1 MNKLAIASVVLG
13 IIVIALR
20 GPMIFSPDAVIKPF
34 KMLIESKTRL
44 RIMGLVIISFGLAL
58 IFAAWGVDHTA
69 ARVILGLGCLVVLI
83 PLFFMVIFPSIYSLI
98 ADILLDLNPMF
109 FRVIGVL
116 GVGVGILFIYLGL
129 VVFRS

>member
-13 IIVIALR
+13 IVVIALR

-34 KMLIESKTRL
+34 KKLIESKTRM
-44 RIMGLVIISFGLAL
+44 RIMGLVFVAPGLAL
-58 IFAAWGVDHTA
+58 IYAAWGVDHTA
-69 ARVILGLGCLVVLI
+69 ARVMLGMGCFIVLI

-98 ADILLDLNPMF
+98 ADIVLDWNPLV

-116 GVGVGILFIYLGL
+116 GVGMGILFIYLGL